1 MIFKPII
8 CKNEEYKEYE
18 PYGYKIPVTVS
29 GKNMFN
35 RNAIFSS
42 VLSGGYLEVTD
53 PGDNILKTESF
64 TNGMSIGNFKDLVP
78 NLKVGDKF
86 KIAFETNAIRDEK
99 AVNYI
104 YLNTYKNTLR
114 TKTEYTATEDMLNSA
129 TYIYSG
135 GTENC
140 YLKNIMVYKSTE
152 TSDFEPYQETV
163 TKNVYLDEPLRKIGD
178 YADYIDFKEQ
188 KVVRKIKEVTLFV
201 SGVSQMGTND
211 GSLSLFNQVLK
222 DRLLLTDVK
231 DNIQI
236 LSNKLKSLS
245 FLDYTKVSNN
255 SINAITYNHSNNA
268 IFYKIKKD
276 LLGITDDMSD
286 EEKIT
291 KIKDYLTNNSITVN
305 YILESPIGKN
315 IYLEPITTINGKNII
330 TVNTDV
336 NPTIEVN
343 N

>member
-1 MIFKPII
+1 
-8 CKNEEYKEYE
+8 
-18 PYGYKIPVTVS
+18 
-29 GKNMFN
+29 
-35 RNAIFSS
+35 
-42 VLSGGYLEVTD
+42 
-53 PGDNILKTESF
+53 
-64 TNGMSIGNFKDLVP
+64 
-78 NLKVGDKF
+78 
-86 KIAFETNAIRDEK
+86 
-99 AVNYI
+99 
-104 YLNTYKNTLR
+104 
-114 TKTEYTATEDMLNSA
+114 
-129 TYIYSG
+129 
-135 GTENC
+135 
-140 YLKNIMVYKSTE
+140 
-152 TSDFEPYQETV
+152 
-163 TKNVYLDEPLRKIGD
+163 
-178 YADYIDFKEQ
+178 
-188 KVVRKIKEVTLFV
+188 
-201 SGVSQMGTND
+201 MGTND